1 MSTGAIDPFEEF
13 LRKKK
18 VEKLEEKYRQERT
31 GDAPAEDEIVV
42 VEEDPGQDEKLRE
55 EMDEFLRTGQEAG
68 AEYFSKMKSN
78 ISADQVEEIKDALE
92 EVFEEELVATPQTE
106 GGEDD
111 TFVQF
116 FQQVQ
121 DEFIAEPQ
129 APAAPTPEEEVAGEI
144 VQARDDAAPEVSTP
158 GSEAVL
164 PKGRRPSDDPGLD
177 LAGILSAPAKDERQT
192 AQRVDLLCRL
202 VAKLV
207 ERLGIPEGEI
217 IEVLIKSGVEF

>member
-18 VEKLEEKYRQERT
+18 VEKLEEKYRQER
-31 GDAPAEDEIVV
+31 GAAPEPDDEIAL
-42 VEEDPGQDEKLRE
+42 VEDDPNREEKLRE
-55 EMDEFLRTGQEAG
+55 EMDEFLKTGQAAG
-68 AEYFSKMKSN
+68 AEYFSKLKTN
-78 ISADQVEEIKDALE
+78 IGPDQVEEIKDALE

-106 GGEDD
+106 GGPDD

-121 DEFIAEPQ
+121 DTFVRPGEAP
-129 APAAPTPEEEVAGEI
+129 PAATPEEEVAGEI
-144 VQARDDAAPEVSTP
+144 VEARVEAGPQVSTP
-158 GSEAVL
+158 GPEAA
-164 PKGRRPSDDPGLD
+164 PEPRASDERRLD
-177 LAGILSAPAKDERQT
+177 LAAILAAPAADTQQV

-217 IEVLIKSGVEF
+217 VEVLIKSGVQF